1 MGSVAVADVPDTPLS
16 TIGGAG
22 IIPLGEPLPAQ
33 FTLTLLLLKHL
44 EGDGSQ
50 FGIRSE
56 DAVSV
61 KGGFVH
67 GHKLD
72 QVRAKVNRLGT
83 VPRLSLSEESEA
95 GVKHP
100 IDHVVSCA
108 NVETVAEPIDCHLT
122 GCHGVEHVILK
133 FGQVGVGEELCFV
146 HASTIHGIGP
156 CAHFVCHLSD
166 CPRAAALSNI

>member
-1 MGSVAVADVPDTPLS
+1 MMESVAVADVPDAPLS

-22 IIPLGEPLPAQ
+22 IIPLAEPLTAQ

-44 EGDGSQ
+44 EGYGSQ

-67 GHKLD
+67 EHKLD
-72 QVRAKVNRLGT
+72 QVGAEVNRGRT
-83 VPRLSLSEESEA
+83 VPRPSLSKESEA
-95 GVKHP
+95 GVKHKVN
-100 IDHVVSCA
+100 HVVSCA

-122 GCHGVEHVILK
+122 GCHSVEHEILQ
-133 FGQVGVGEELCFV
+133 FLQVGVREELCFV
-146 HASTIHGIGP
+146 HASNI
-156 CAHFVCHLSD
+156 AHPAGFGSS
-166 CPRAAALSNI
+166 P